1 MNTFRVLFG
10 IDGSIAAIVLFF
22 LVYKLGGGS
31 ISASNTL
38 LGVAILGGIAAIL
51 GVSALLRS
59 RGNPRLANGVLLVL
73 ACVGLLFALFFLG
86 LIVPQ
91 PRWS

>member
-1 MNTFRVLFG
+1 MNTFRILFG

-38 LGVAILGGIAAIL
+38 LGVAILGGFALIL
-51 GVSALLRS
+51 GISAFLRS
-59 RGNPRLANGVLLVL
+59 RGSPRLANVVLLVL
-73 ACVGLLFALFFLG
+73 ACVGVFCGLFFLA
-86 LIVPQ
+86 
-91 PRWS
+91 